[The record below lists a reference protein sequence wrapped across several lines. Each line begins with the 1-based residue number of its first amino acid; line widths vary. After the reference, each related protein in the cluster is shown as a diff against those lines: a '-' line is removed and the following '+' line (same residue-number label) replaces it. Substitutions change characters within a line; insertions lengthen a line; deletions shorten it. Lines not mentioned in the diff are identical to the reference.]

1 MDILK
6 VEVLDLLVP
15 GRSLQEPT
23 ERYDR
28 EVKKTAGKV
37 TGQNIMIGPSNRMEV
52 H

>member
-1 MDILK
+1 MYMDILK

-28 EVKKTAGKV
+28 EVKKTAGKNNAYV
-37 TGQNIMIGPSNRMEV
+37 LVYNSCQ
-52 H
+52 